1 MKKTLGRRWLSL
13 LLACALCLT
22 LIPAAFADDTLD
34 SVGDYKIS
42 LTASSPKIEVEGE
55 ATLTATVTKN
65 NATDDSVAVT
75 LSTNDTDIITLDTD
89 KKKITGK
96 AEGTATITASCTV
109 PDSTGGT
116 TEISATC
123 TVEVEPADTSPTTT
137 ITIQGGNFT
146 LTVGEPKTMSATVEV
161 NGSTVTD
168 PDIKWTSSDTTKATF
183 KNNVVTAKAAGTVQI
198 IAEYNGT
205 KAEVTCEIK
214 ALPYSTTID
223 YSTDLETIVG
233 ANTKLKAK
241 TYPEG
246 QMVRWES
253 KDPEIASVDYNGSV
267 RGLTPGET
275 EIIAYFELSGE
286 RFESAPLK
294 VIVTGIAPTK
304 DTISVEEN
312 GTKTLTIGQSDKVT
326 IRYFGKIN
334 PDSITF
340 TSRDNFTASV
350 TGRELRGLRVG
361 TAVIEARAEGGKY
374 ITTFKVEVTPDSSTE
389 LPLNGSINLTT
400 NDTLPFT
407 KLYSDFTSQING
419 TVKYITNLMV
429 DSTAHG
435 TLYYNYSSE
444 AEPGRGV
451 AQTENYYIN
460 PKAGQLDPRNITFV
474 PKPSFNGG
482 EVFITYNAVTD
493 TNQYSCRIR
502 VNITRG
508 GDGTGSD
515 ADAITQTT
523 KYNTPVKFNGIE
535 FDQICR
541 NRLGSNL
548 NYVTFSLPNERQG
561 TLYTNYVSEGNYGS
575 RVTLNSRYSTK
586 DLDDVWFVPAPGF
599 EGSVVIYYTGFAK
612 GSSGKSYTGQVI
624 ITVGKDSASSIGGL
638 SYEISRGGVAR
649 FDDVDF
655 NDYCKSILDDRQT
668 LSSIQFTA
676 LPNASQGVMY
686 YDYRSSTNTG
696 SLASTSTTYWYGT
709 RTPRI
714 DRLAFVPASDYVGI
728 IRIPF
733 VGQTVSG
740 VQFSG
745 NVEVNVRGGQS
756 SGDISYICAPGRS
769 VDFRNNDFTRLSNE
783 LTGRTLDYIV
793 FDGLPSRTDG
803 DLYYNSRRITST
815 GTRYYNGSG
824 NRISNLSFRASSSF
838 SGTIDI
844 PFIGYDRN
852 GVDFTGVITISSS
865 GSSSSNTDAIQYTT
879 DSKSAA
885 VFDRDDFDDLSQ
897 WETDR
902 DISTVRFDPPRSS
915 EGDLYRNYRSSTSK
929 GTRIT
934 SSSTTLSAGELDRVA
949 FIPASGFTGT
959 VVLDFEA
966 KATNGDEFDGTV
978 EITVERPS
986 ADVTVRYSTR
996 TAPVDF
1002 RSSDFSQGS
1011 RSLSSIQFGSMP
1023 PTSTGYLYYRYTSP
1037 TRYERQASA
1046 STTYRASGSNLI
1058 SDLTFVPRAGYTG
1071 TLILP
1076 YTGTNSNGS
1085 TFEGEV
1091 QITVSPTY
1099 SSTHFNDMGPY
1110 DNQERAAVEFLY
1122 DLGVTRGIS
1131 STEYGPEL
1139 PILRG
1144 DFAVMVYNAFGMTP
1158 TGSSQIFNDVPS
1170 SARYAQAINTL
1181 YSRGIVSGVGNG
1193 NYAPNSNVSRQ
1204 EAVCMVQRAMRSA
1217 GWSAAGDATYLLDS
1231 YSDGGS
1237 VASFARKDMATA
1249 VRQGYL
1255 PIRGGRLEPTAPL
1268 TRIDMA
1274 QVLHR
1279 VLTY

>member
-22 LIPAAFADDTLD
+22 FIPAVFADDTDPVLTGITLTKKELP
-34 SVGDYKIS
+34 STITVGDTLDLTVTAAAEPEGASLDGITYEWTSSKEDVIAVSGSGATPTVSVKGAGSTDIS
-42 LTASSPKIEVEGE
+42 V
-55 ATLTATVTKN
+55 TATCG
-65 NATDDSVAVT
+65 A
-75 LSTNDTDIITLDTD
+75 
-89 KKKITGK
+89 ITG
-96 AEGTATITASCTV
+96 TAKYEA
-109 PDSTGGT
+109 
-116 TEISATC
+116 
-123 TVEVEPADTSPTTT
+123 VEVKAADTTPV
-137 ITIQGGNFT
+137 IVVTIQGGDFT
-146 LTVGEPKTMSATVEV
+146 LETGKTKALSATVTSDGNTV
-161 NGSTVTD
+161 PNPTVT
-168 PDIKWTSSDTTKATF
+168 WECSDSTKATF
-183 KNNVVTAKAAGTVQI
+183 NNNVITARAAGEVKV
-198 IAEYNGT
+198 IAKYAG
-205 KAEVTCEIK
+205 ARDEVTCTINT
-214 ALPYSTTID
+214 PPNSITID
-223 YSTDLETIVG
+223 RSNDLETEVG
-233 ANTKLKAK
+233 LSTQLTATTFPA
-241 TYPEG
+241 G
-246 QMVRWES
+246 QMVRWRS
-253 KDPEIASVDYNGSV
+253 KNPEIASVDYRGSV
-267 RGLTPGET
+267 QGLKPGET
-275 EIIAYFELSGE
+275 EIVAYVNETL
-286 RFESAPLK
+286 ESKPLK
-294 VIVTGIAPTK
+294 VIVSGIAPNK
-304 DTISVEEN
+304 STITIEEN
-312 GTKTLTIGQSDKVT
+312 GSKTLTVGQGGSST
-326 IRYFGKIN
+326 ILYYGKIN

-340 TSRDNFTASV
+340 RSRDTYTVEVNGYT
-350 TGRELRGLRVG
+350 LKGLRVG
-361 TAVIEARAEGGKY
+361 SAVIEARAEDGKY
-374 ITTFKVEVTPDSSTE
+374 ITTFTVEVTPDSSTV
-389 LPLNGSINLTT
+389 INAGTITT

-407 KLYSDFTSQING
+407 KLYSDFTSQVG
-419 TVKYITNLMV
+419 GKVQYITGLMV

-451 AQTENYYIN
+451 AQIESYYLN

-474 PKPSFNGG
+474 PKSSFNGG
-482 EVFITYNAVTD
+482 EVLITYSAVTD
-493 TNQYSCRIR
+493 TTQYSCRIR
-502 VNITRG
+502 LNVTRG
-508 GDGTGSD
+508 SGGTGSD

-535 FDQICR
+535 FDQACR

-575 RVTLNSRYSTK
+575 RVTLNSRYTTK

-599 EGSVVIYYTGFAK
+599 EGNVTIYYTGFPK

-624 ITVGKDSASSIGGL
+624 ITVGSDSASSIGGL

-655 NDYCKSILDDRQT
+655 NDYCRSILDDRQT
-668 LSSIQFTA
+668 LSAIQFTA
-676 LPNASQGVMY
+676 LPNTSQGVLY
-686 YDYRSSTNTG
+686 YDYRSSNNPG
-696 SLASTSTTYWYGT
+696 SRASTGTTYWYGT

-714 DRLAFVPASDYVGI
+714 DRLSFAAASDYVGVV
-728 IRIPF
+728 RIPF
-733 VGQTVSG
+733 VGQTLSG
-740 VQFSG
+740 IQFSG
-745 NVEVNVRGGQS
+745 NVEINVRGGQS
-756 SGDISYICAPGRS
+756 SGDISYTCAPGRS
-769 VDFRNNDFTRLSNE
+769 VDFRNSDFTRLSQD

-793 FDGLPSRTDG
+793 FEGLPNRTDG
-803 DLYYNSRRITST
+803 DLYYNSRRIDST

-824 NRISNLSFRASSSF
+824 NRISNLSFRASNSF

-852 GVDFTGVITISSS
+852 GVDFNGVITISSS
-865 GSSSSNTDAIQYTT
+865 GSNSSYADAIRYTT

-902 DISTVRFDPPRSS
+902 DVSTVRFDPPRSS
-915 EGDLYRNYRSSTSK
+915 EGDLYRGYRSSSSR

-934 SSSTTLSAGELDRVA
+934 SSSTTISASELDRVA
-949 FIPASGFTGT
+949 FVPASGFTGT
-959 VVLDFEA
+959 VTLDFEA

-978 EITVERPS
+978 EITVDRPS

-1002 RSSDFSQGS
+1002 RSGDFGQSS
-1011 RSLSSIQFGSMP
+1011 RSLTSIQFGSMP
-1023 PTSTGYLYYRYTSP
+1023 PTSAGYLYYRYTSP
-1037 TRYERQASA
+1037 TYYERQAST
-1046 STTYRASGSNLI
+1046 SITYRTSGSNLI

-1071 TLILP
+1071 TLVLP

-1099 SSTHFNDMGPY
+1099 SSSHFNDMGPY
-1110 DNQERAAVEFLY
+1110 NDQERAAVEFLY

-1131 STEYGPEL
+1131 ATEYGPEL

-1158 TGSSQIFNDVPS
+1158 SGSAQIFRDVPS
-1170 SARYAQAINTL
+1170 NARYAQAINTL
-1181 YSRGIVSGVGNG
+1181 YSRGIVSGVGNN
-1193 NYAPNSNVSRQ
+1193 NYSPNSNVSRQ
-1204 EAVCMVQRAMRSA
+1204 EAVCMVLRAMRSA

-1237 VASFARKDMATA
+1237 VAGYARRDMATA

-1255 PIRGGRLEPTAPL
+1255 PISGGRLDPSAPL
-1268 TRIDMA
+1268 TRVDMA

-1279 VLTY
+1279 ILTY